1 MRTLHRFFI
10 ECLPQ
15 FEARNNRNRRRGDDR
30 ASWPR
35 GPASPFRDQRLPCR
49 QSAVHERSGVRF
61 REKRLSVPGDYR
73 QQRRG
78 LQQGCHGTWSGDSQ
92 TGSENAGRLPRVFY
106 NKGYENVEG
115 IVAGTKTFVDFDVYM
130 DAGVPKAEASTDSPY
145 SPLVLKAANGRIISD
160 RSGNLFHYVIEP
172 ALWGTK
178 PFLVEKLDTAAS
190 QKIGVKYLPKA
201 DVLTAA
207 SAEASR
213 KISDLLSRAQAWQ
226 PTLDECV
233 GALVWMT
240 PTLNAYFDEWRD
252 SRYDPV
258 ASAGRYVAQSRVLEM
273 RGIMSSL
280 QITCNA
286 ILPEL
291 RKKDPALAD
300 QLKFEYES
308 IMSFISRVDARDKAS
323 GGKMS
328 VAEIEEMAFQA
339 KSLTDQVAP
348 HLKQMAALLGLKL
361 PRKPVL
367 A

>member
-1 MRTLHRFFI
+1 MRMFI
-10 ECLPQ
+10 DFSLSA
-15 FEARNNRNRRRGDDR
+15 FLNLRRGIIAAAAVVMTAPVGHGAEQALSEIKGYLVGKVQFMNAA
-30 ASWPR
+30 ASDFVRNASAYQAIIDSTGGDYNKAAMER
-35 GPASPFRDQRLPCR
+35 GPEILKLVAKMQD
-49 QSAVHERSGVRF
+49 
-61 REKRLSVPGDYR
+61 DYR
-73 QQRRG
+73 G
-78 LQQGCHGTWSGDSQ
+78 FH
-92 TGSENAGRLPRVFY
+92 
-106 NKGYENVEG
+106 NKGYENIEG

-160 RSGNLFHYVIEP
+160 RSGNLFHYIIEP

-178 PFLVEKLDTAAS
+178 PFLVEKLNTAAS
-190 QKIGVKYLPKA
+190 EKIGVKYLPKA
-201 DVLTAA
+201 DVVTAA

-213 KISDLLSRAQAWQ
+213 KISDLLARAQAWQ

-258 ASAGRYVAQSRVLEM
+258 ASAGRYVAQSRVLDM

-308 IMSFISRVDARDKAS
+308 IMSFIARVDARDKAG

-339 KSLTDQVAP
+339 KSLTDQIAP
-348 HLKQMAALLGLKL
+348 HLKQMAAVLGLKL